1 MKIFGIRYDEERKKG
16 SPEGGGGKKIA
27 PKNEYNFI
35 GLRI

>member
-1 MKIFGIRYDEERKKG
+1 MKIFGIRYEEKGITRKG
-16 SPEGGGGKKIA
+16 VKIA